1 MPATP
6 ESLFF
11 GVATAKSLGV
21 DIFHVPVPRPVP
33 SSQRCFCRFINIMC
47 RDGKEGVGARLVRKR
62 HWQLSLTS
70 CLFCAAMFIVAGV
83 KGRGRARFNT

>member
-21 DIFHVPVPRPVP
+21 DIFHVLVPRPVFTVK
-33 SSQRCFCRFINIMC
+33 STLFLQVCLCVET
-47 RDGKEGVGARLVRKR
+47 GKRALVR
-62 HWQLSLTS
+62 
-70 CLFCAAMFIVAGV
+70 G
-83 KGRGRARFNT
+83 